1 MINEEQIVLY
11 ILECMGLGILCLNGG
26 TDIKLNTTGEQPTWK
41 EAGVCILSWF
51 IVLLVILFFVYLIK
65 YMLNK
70 KKNSSNNKPFILGL
84 VYLLECMA
92 LGVLCMHGGTDRKM
106 KTTDNK
112 ATSKEVVYCIICWLV
127 IYVIITSL
135 GLILFC

>member
-1 MINEEQIVLY
+1 MHS
-11 ILECMGLGILCLNGG
+11 G
-26 TDIKLNTTGEQPTWK
+26 TDTIMSTTGEQPTRK

-65 YMLNK
+65 HILSK
-70 KKNSSNNKPFILGL
+70 KKNSSNNKPFISGL
-84 VYLLECMA
+84 LYLMECMA
-92 LGVLCMHGGTDRKM
+92 LCVLCIHGGTDRKM

-112 ATSKEVVYCIICWLV
+112 ATSKEVVYCLICWLV
-127 IYVIITSL
+127 IVVIIISI